1 MGLILSIAF
10 SRKFLS
16 LRIFKGWVKGN
27 LESTYIFVMLY
38 QNTLVHFHISQRT
51 LHFMEETNY
60 ELEKCEGKVEKQNKN
75 IDSKL
80 KSFPYVKIKN

>member
-1 MGLILSIAF
+1 
-10 SRKFLS
+10 
-16 LRIFKGWVKGN
+16 
-27 LESTYIFVMLY
+27 MLY
-38 QNTLVHFHISQRT
+38 QNTLVHFHNSQRT

-80 KSFPYVKIKN
+80 ESFLYVKIKN